1 MCSWKIKSN
10 NNIILGDVLKNLS
23 WSIKYLNY
31 FQMHVFI
38 LSWCR
43 NILRLDAKVVIG
55 FALSQIHRSVTIY
68 QLVMNMRKEKNLLMF
83 WIWQKFIFH
92 ALYHTNNEEFHL
104 YIYAYFPIC
113 IKNFPIHREIE
124 IEIKKETYTMSC

>member
-43 NILRLDAKVVIG
+43 NILRLDAKVVRFCVITD
-55 FALSQIHRSVTIY
+55 SQICHNISVSYEYAQGKKSTNVLNLAEIY
-68 QLVMNMRKEKNLLMF
+68 LSCSVWYKQWR
-83 WIWQKFIFH
+83 ISFI
-92 ALYHTNNEEFHL
+92 
-104 YIYAYFPIC
+104 YICLFSDMYN
-113 IKNFPIHREIE
+113 KNFPIHREIK
-124 IEIKKETYTMSC
+124 IEIK